1 MATGLS
7 VLLLA
12 VCLILLLRAL
22 KLRSLDPRSLLYQLG
37 AALCLMGSLQ
47 AFVEYEISKVPT
59 NMTAPWAW
67 SKAHS
72 TISLFILIFAVLN
85 GFVFSN
91 SHWSWSRARKY
102 IFLFLLIIPP
112 IYICGLLIFTDFHV
126 ITEMRGDSEL
136 WEYVLTSGR
145 DFNYQLWVYWQVAC
159 ILVMLVFFAM
169 AFKKGRTQ
177 QDRLGRGIF
186 FVLLAILAFFMIG
199 VYVLIP
205 DQTNV
210 TGNYFLSI
218 PVGVCALLLSW
229 VYNNFQ
235 VDEISQGMASADVMK
250 AMTNI
255 MLLTDENFIIKE
267 VNPATTKA
275 FQIGKNLIVGLPVQ
289 KILEDLD
296 NEDWNKLKSRISSLE
311 PGKEIVREMQVR
323 FQQRQVSLILTISPA
338 YHSNK
343 RKIGYIF
350 LGTDM
355 TQFKQVESM
364 LIEYTQQLER
374 TNEELERFA
383 YIASHDL
390 KTPIRNIS
398 AFLSLIERR
407 LPADGDP
414 ELKEF
419 LDFAVENSK
428 HAYTLIQDVLEYS
441 RTASLELNMENI
453 SLNELFEEL
462 KGHFGEAIRNRQALL
477 KWDNLPDISGDR
489 SQLKQLFQ
497 NLIENGFKYNKAT
510 HPEVYAQC
518 RFEGNDIVISL
529 KDNGIG
535 IREEYQKQIFGM
547 FTRLHTL
554 EEYPGTGIG
563 LAICE
568 KIVKAHAGEIW
579 LQSEEDK
586 GTTFYIRLPYET
598 RPSRPPLLPSTQQ
611 KSIEGQKINGN

>member
-1 MATGLS
+1 
-7 VLLLA
+7 
-12 VCLILLLRAL
+12 
-22 KLRSLDPRSLLYQLG
+22 
-37 AALCLMGSLQ
+37 
-47 AFVEYEISKVPT
+47 
-59 NMTAPWAW
+59 
-67 SKAHS
+67 
-72 TISLFILIFAVLN
+72 
-85 GFVFSN
+85 
-91 SHWSWSRARKY
+91 
-102 IFLFLLIIPP
+102 
-112 IYICGLLIFTDFHV
+112 
-126 ITEMRGDSEL
+126 
-136 WEYVLTSGR
+136 
-145 DFNYQLWVYWQVAC
+145 VA
-159 ILVMLVFFAM
+159 
-169 AFKKGRTQ
+169 
-177 QDRLGRGIF
+177 
-186 FVLLAILAFFMIG
+186 
-199 VYVLIP
+199 
-205 DQTNV
+205 
-210 TGNYFLSI
+210 
-218 PVGVCALLLSW
+218 VCALMLSL

-235 VDEISQGMASADVMK
+235 VDEISKDLASADVMK

-275 FQIGKNLIVGLPVQ
+275 FQIGRNLIVGLPVQ
-289 KILEDLD
+289 KILDELD
-296 NEDWNKLKSRISSLE
+296 NEDWEKIKAQISSLE

-323 FQQRQVSLILTISPA
+323 FQQRQVALILTISPA
-338 YHSNK
+338 HHSNR
-343 RKIGYIF
+343 RKIGYVF

-407 LPADGDP
+407 LPPDGDP

-441 RTASLELNMENI
+441 RTASLELNMEQI
-453 SLNELFEEL
+453 SLNSLFEEL
-462 KGHFGEAIRNRQALL
+462 KGHFGEAIRSRQALL
-477 KWDNLPDISGDR
+477 KWDNLPDVAGDR

-497 NLIENGFKYNKAT
+497 NLIENGFKYNEASY
-510 HPEVYAQC
+510 PEVYAQAK
-518 RFEGNDIVISL
+518 FESNDVILSL

-535 IREEYQKQIFGM
+535 IRKEYQEQIFGM

-568 KIVKAHAGEIW
+568 KIVKAHDGEIW
-579 LQSEEDK
+579 LQSEEGK
-586 GTTFYIRLPYET
+586 GTTFFIRLPFEVRLPRT
-598 RPSRPPLLPSTQQ
+598 NLLPSSQQ